1 MFPTFARVLDGALD
15 VAHAGKTLMK
25 DYVGQSRTR
34 FAKPGRS
41 WKHNRYTNLYY
52 TQEPTASANLDC
64 EELKNGFVGVVAKGL
79 GVYYVVSV
87 KSVESLPT
95 T

>member
-1 MFPTFARVLDGALD
+1 MRSHEKNKNSCGFSIG
-15 VAHAGKTLMK
+15 LM
-25 DYVGQSRTR
+25 DHPQHQMS
-34 FAKPGRS
+34 
-41 WKHNRYTNLYY
+41 

-79 GVYYVVSV
+79 GVHYVVSV

>member
-1 MFPTFARVLDGALD
+1 MTYLFLMFSESA
-15 VAHAGKTLMK
+15 
-25 DYVGQSRTR
+25 
-34 FAKPGRS
+34 
-41 WKHNRYTNLYY
+41 
-52 TQEPTASANLDC
+52 TQEPTANLVC

-79 GVYYVVSV
+79 GVHYVVSV